1 MNLASQSTL
10 SKISD
15 HNKKISTTFGSSG
28 TGGDYPAKTLQISLE
43 DKSGVHGI
51 MYVAM

>member
-10 SKISD
+10 SEISD

-43 DKSGVHGI
+43 DKPGVYGMYII
-51 MYVAM
+51 M